1 MVDNI
6 LAEIERI
13 IKENE
18 ELKEKIITLETNL
31 RNISMRER
39 LYQSTLQA
47 TRTQLLKFAQGL
59 TTTPHS
65 SDAEYRQVVYGEI
78 EQ

>member
-1 MVDNI
+1 MTDNI

-47 TRTQLLKFAQGL
+47 TRTRLLKFADGI

-65 SDAEYRQVVYGEI
+65 SDTEYREVVYGEK
-78 EQ
+78 